1 MRMIMTPTEILEG
14 FLNSEGFD
22 DLVTMRLK
30 LSLESSLETLRRLQ
44 EVKDFTPY
52 QFDDYVDTL
61 QYARA
66 LVVVLGWF
74 SVDEWAD
81 TVVELNKLSIRLD
94 NEF

>member
-1 MRMIMTPTEILEG
+1 MRMKMTPTEILEG
-14 FLNSEGFD
+14 FLNSDGFD

-30 LSLESSLETLRRLQ
+30 LSLETSLETLRRLQ
-44 EVKDFTPY
+44 EVKEFTPY

-74 SVDEWAD
+74 SMDEWAD